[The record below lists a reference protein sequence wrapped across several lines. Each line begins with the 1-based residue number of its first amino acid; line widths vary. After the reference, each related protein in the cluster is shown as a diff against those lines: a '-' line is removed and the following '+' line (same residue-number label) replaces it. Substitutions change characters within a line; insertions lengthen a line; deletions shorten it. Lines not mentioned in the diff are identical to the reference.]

1 MDTYILIRGARQLLT
16 LHGPPGIRRGQSMND
31 LGLIEDGSVLIRNNS
46 IAAVGPTRRLENLR
60 EAREAAVIPAN
71 GRIVIPGFVDA
82 ALRVM
87 TGSTLR
93 AVRQPTLN
101 RMAQEAAGVLRA
113 ALQHGTTRAEVKIGG
128 SNAVDE
134 LKALKSVRRMEASGE
149 EFVRTWMARPIPGEN
164 GTDVVVSRE
173 PHFEYV
179 SRRMRDSFFEVE
191 AEPGTAAAAARLLAA
206 AAECHL
212 PAKLSWMALP
222 DRSLLDLLAA
232 FRPHT
237 LTGLERLD
245 QTLIAALCASQTTL
259 VLTGGE
265 SALRVDK
272 QAFDVREF
280 VDANGGIALASGYDP
295 VHSPIFNMQ
304 MAIALAV
311 GRLQLTPEEAITAA
325 TVNAAYASG
334 IGHRAGSLEVGKQA
348 DLLLLNLTS
357 YRELPRQ
364 FGINHVGLVIRAGN
378 VVFNRI
384 GWKPPRT
391 A

>member
-1 MDTYILIRGARQLLT
+1 LLT

-31 LGLIEDGSVLIRNNS
+31 LGLIEDGSVLIRNNY

-82 ALRVM
+82 SVRAM

-93 AVRQPTLN
+93 AVRQRNLN
-101 RMAQEAAGVLRA
+101 LMAQEASGVLRS

-128 SNAVDE
+128 SSAADE
-134 LKALKSVRRMEASGE
+134 LKALKSVRRMETGE
-149 EFVRTWMARPIPGEN
+149 DFVRTWLARLLPGEN
-164 GTDVVVSRE
+164 GADVVASRE

-179 SRRMRDSFFEVE
+179 SRKMRDSFFEVE
-191 AEPGTAAAAARLLAA
+191 TGPASSAAAARLLAA
-206 AAECHL
+206 AAECRL
-212 PAKLSWMALP
+212 PSKLSWTALP
-222 DRSLLDLLAA
+222 DDELADLLSNFSLHALTGLDLL
-232 FRPHT
+232 
-237 LTGLERLD
+237 D
-245 QTLIAALCASQTTL
+245 KALMDALFASQTIF

-265 SALRVDK
+265 NALRMDK
-272 QAFDVREF
+272 HAYRVREF

-295 VHSPIFNMQ
+295 VYSPTFNMQ

-311 GRLQLTPEEAITAA
+311 GRMRLTPEEAITAA

-334 IGHRAGSLEVGKQA
+334 IGRKTGTLEVGKQA
-348 DLLLLNLTS
+348 DLILLNLAS